1 MPLKKMTLSELLKTP
16 EIEALND
23 FLLMNTGLTLA
34 DYINVLEEAVTNPE
48 YFYYPVETY
57 EFGNLTEN

>member
-23 FLLMNTGLTLA
+23 FLLINTGLTLA

-48 YFYYPVETY
+48 DFYYPVETY

>member
-1 MPLKKMTLSELLKTP
+1 MTLSELLKTP

-48 YFYYPVETY
+48 DF
-57 EFGNLTEN
+57 